1 MTKLKIKLG
10 DETWK
15 IVSPRAALLMN
26 INQSTREELLKELHM
41 CKTPKLI
48 IIDGVDGVGKTTI
61 VENIIKKLESKG
73 DKVVYNKFKRRRS
86 DNGNFKIPTKEY
98 EWIFRKE
105 VVQEINRRMITYNDE
120 DWIIID
126 KSPYSEYFYQ
136 RVKGFDRGFI
146 TPYGNHLM
154 EQEIFNFKEIIDN
167 AIVIFLENDECW
179 SNYYNRETRKGNEG
193 HHTSYQTLNEKV
205 YLSMVKSFK
214 ENQHIYENTKRYRN
228 IKIKNDSESWKK
240 VYKVIKQLAQEY
252 E

>member
-1 MTKLKIKLG
+1 MNKLKIKLR
-10 DETWK
+10 DDTWK
-15 IVSPRAALLMN
+15 IVPPKATLLMN
-26 INQSTREELLKELHM
+26 INRDVKKELLAELHLF
-41 CKTPKLI
+41 KAPKLI

-61 VENIIKKLESKG
+61 VENIIKQLQLEG
-73 DKVVYNKFKRRRS
+73 DSVIYNKFKRRRS
-86 DNGNFKIPTKEY
+86 DNDNFKTPTKEY
-98 EWIFRKE
+98 EWVFRKE
-105 VVQEINRRMITYNDE
+105 VVQEINRRMITYTNE

-136 RVKGFDRGFI
+136 KVKEFDRKLI

-154 EQEIFNFKEIIDN
+154 EHEIFNYKEIIDN

-179 SNYYNRETRKGNEG
+179 NNYYNRKVKKGNNG
-193 HHTSYQTLNEKV
+193 HCTSYQILNENE

-214 ENQHIYENTKRYRN
+214 ENQHIYDNTKKYKN

-240 VYKVIKQLAQEY
+240 VYRSIKQLVQEY